1 MSNSILNLIMQAR
14 GNKYLNLGLQDITYK
29 YVSFK
34 NKCETNTRSIGYYY

>member
-14 GNKYLNLGLQDITYK
+14 GNKYLNLDLQDKTYK

-34 NKCETNTRSIGYYY
+34 NEC